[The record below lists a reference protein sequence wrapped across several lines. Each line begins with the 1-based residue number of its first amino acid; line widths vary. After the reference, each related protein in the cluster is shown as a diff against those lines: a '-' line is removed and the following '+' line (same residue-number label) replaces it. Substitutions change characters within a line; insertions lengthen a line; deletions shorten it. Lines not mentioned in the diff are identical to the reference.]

1 MNDHGHVDFQN
12 QGGINGTSMA
22 KGAIVQNGL
31 FFVGST
37 QRPDETRE
45 AVSRTPRGES
55 VYTTYYILI
64 QLYFYIYIYIYILFY
79 YTKKTVYSSVV
90 EACHTSS
97 TGTPASAPEAIG
109 RVLAPFR
116 RIMKGRS

>member
-1 MNDHGHVDFQN
+1 MNDHGHVNFQN
-12 QGGINGTSMA
+12 QGGMNGTSMA

-55 VYTTYYILI
+55 GYTTYYMLI
-64 QLYFYIYIYIYILFY
+64 QLYFYIYIYIYIYYFITPKKLFIRQ
-79 YTKKTVYSSVV
+79 S
-90 EACHTSS
+90 
-97 TGTPASAPEAIG
+97 
-109 RVLAPFR
+109 
-116 RIMKGRS
+116 